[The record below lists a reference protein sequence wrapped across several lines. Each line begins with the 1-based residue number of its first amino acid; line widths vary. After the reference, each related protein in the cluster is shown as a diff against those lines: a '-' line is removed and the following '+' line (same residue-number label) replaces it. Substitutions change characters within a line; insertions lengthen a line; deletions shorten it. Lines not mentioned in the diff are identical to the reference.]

1 MLCQQ
6 MCQHE
11 ADASSCGTR
20 CLAAR
25 TRGGSSPWPS
35 AQEEFLLE
43 YGIHYWRNV
52 RKERERSRLNEVRRS
67 MCNRCSKLA

>member
-1 MLCQQ
+1 MFVLTIRDVEPEVRWAAWNAMLAEWCCSEEECHGPEHTM

-25 TRGGSSPWPS
+25 TVAMCAGG
-35 AQEEFLLE
+35 
-43 YGIHYWRNV
+43 V
-52 RKERERSRLNEVRRS
+52 
-67 MCNRCSKLA
+67 LA